1 MPSQFPSL
9 QRRMALTPQDPA
21 EQGKAAAG
29 ERAALAV
36 RPGMTLGLGT
46 GSTVSHFLAA
56 LGRRCRDGELPGVR
70 GVPTS
75 TRTEQEA
82 SSLGIPLVTLEEA
95 GSLDLTVDG
104 ADEVDPGLD
113 LIKGLGGALLREKMV
128 AQASRRFVIIVDEG
142 KLVTRLGTRSP
153 LPIEVVP
160 FAWRSHLPFL
170 EALGA
175 EVELKTRPEGGP
187 FETDNGNLILHCR
200 FPGGIADPAGLED
213 VLASRAGIVET
224 GLFLGLA
231 EEVLV
236 GGEGTARSVR
246 RHWEQA

>member
-1 MPSQFPSL
+1 M
-9 QRRMALTPQDPA
+9 DY
-21 EQGKAAAG
+21 
-29 ERAALAV
+29 
-36 RPGMTLGLGT
+36 
-46 GSTVSHFLAA
+46 FLAA
-56 LGRRCRDGELPGVR
+56 LGRRCQEGELPGVR

-75 TRTEQEA
+75 SRTEREA
-82 SSLGIPLVTLEEA
+82 SSRRIPLITLEEA

-142 KLVTRLGTRSP
+142 KLVSRLGTRSP
-153 LPIEVVP
+153 LPVEVAP
-160 FAWRSHLPFL
+160 FAWRSHVPFL

-175 EVELKTRPEGGP
+175 EVELKTRPDGEP
-187 FETDNGNLILHCR
+187 YLTDNGNLILHCR
-200 FPGGIADPAGLED
+200 FPEGIVDPAGLEE

-236 GGEGTARSVR
+236 GGEGTVRSVSR
-246 RHWEQA
+246 PSEGE

>member
-1 MPSQFPSL
+1 V
-9 QRRMALTPQDPA
+9 DY
-21 EQGKAAAG
+21 
-29 ERAALAV
+29 
-36 RPGMTLGLGT
+36 
-46 GSTVSHFLAA
+46 FLAA
-56 LGRRCRDGELPGVR
+56 LGRRCREGELPGVR

-75 TRTEQEA
+75 LRTEREA
-82 SSLGIPLVTLEEA
+82 SSRRIPLITLEEA

-142 KLVTRLGTRSP
+142 KLVSRLGTRSP
-153 LPIEVVP
+153 LPVEVAP
-160 FAWRSHLPFL
+160 FAWRSHVPFL
-170 EALGA
+170 EALEA
-175 EVELKTRPEGGP
+175 EVELKTRPDGEP
-187 FETDNGNLILHCR
+187 YLTDNGNLILHCR
-200 FPGGIADPAGLED
+200 FPEGIVDPAGLEE

-236 GGEGTARSVR
+236 GGEGTVRSVCR
-246 RHWEQA
+246 PSEGE